1 MKKTLLAIMAMFLEV
16 ASVAQ
21 EPKVKFQGGLW
32 SGSNGEMAVVGVPAA
47 KLSVMFSAS
56 EKTKLEV
63 GLTLIPGLL
72 IDKAGERL
80 GLSAGGTVTIR
91 KDTWKL
97 KPVVGVVLAKGATWQ
112 VLPGIGFIF

>member
-1 MKKTLLAIMAMFLEV
+1 MAMFLEV

-21 EPKVKFQGGLW
+21 EPKVKLQGGLW
-32 SGSNGEMAVVGVPAA
+32 AGSNGEMTVVGVPAA
-47 KLSVMFSAS
+47 KLSLMFAAS

-63 GLTLIPGLL
+63 GLTLLPGLL
-72 IDKAGERL
+72 NDKAGERL

-97 KPVVGVVLAKGATWQ
+97 KPVVGIVLAKGDAWQ
-112 VLPGIGFIF
+112 LMPGIGFVF